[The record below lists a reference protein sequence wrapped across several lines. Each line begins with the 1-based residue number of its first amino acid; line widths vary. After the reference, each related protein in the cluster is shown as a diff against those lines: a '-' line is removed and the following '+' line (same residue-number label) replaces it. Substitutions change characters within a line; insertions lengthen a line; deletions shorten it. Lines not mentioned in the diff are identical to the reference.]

1 MTLFQNKY
9 RIETNRL
16 QDYDYSQPGAYFI
29 TIVTKN
35 RDCLFGK
42 IINGKLHLNPKGKIV
57 YEEWIKSFV
66 IRKELECDE
75 FVIMP
80 NHIHAIVIINNE
92 NNIKSGNYDNIVET
106 HGRASLHH
114 RASPHYRRMVRLPT
128 SLSSFVAGFKSSVT
142 KRINEFRNTPKWAV
156 WQSRFYD
163 HIIRNESELNKTREY
178 IINNPLN
185 WERDENYTT

>member
-1 MTLFQNKY
+1 MT
-9 RIETNRL
+9 R
-16 QDYDYSQPGAYFI
+16 S
-29 TIVTKN
+29 
-35 RDCLFGK
+35 
-42 IINGKLHLNPKGKIV
+42 
-57 YEEWIKSFV
+57 KSFV

-80 NHIHAIVIINNE
+80 NHIHAIVIIKNE

-106 HGRASLHH
+106 HGRASL
-114 RASPHYRRMVRLPT
+114 RRRKMVRLPK

-142 KRINEFRNTPKWAV
+142 KRINEFRNTPKQPV

-163 HIIRNESELNKTREY
+163 HIIRNESELNKIREY